1 MHQSSECHVVYHKMP
16 GNSVAS
22 TETFLLAVIFQNPL
36 SSLTAVYDT
45 DAAVLDAAV
54 SHVTRFTATVHRRQW
69 HLSITIER
77 QPYVTVNDEKSVVTT
92 MVSSP
97 LHNCNSIV

>member
-1 MHQSSECHVVYHKMP
+1 MYESSECHVVYHKMP
-16 GNSVAS
+16 ANSVAS

-54 SHVTRFTATVHRRQW
+54 SHVTRLTATVCTGGNG
-69 HLSITIER
+69 I
-77 QPYVTVNDEKSVVTT
+77 SV
-92 MVSSP
+92 
-97 LHNCNSIV
+97 I

>member
-1 MHQSSECHVVYHKMP
+1 MP

-45 DAAVLDAAV
+45 DAAVVDAAV
-54 SHVTRFTATVHRRQW
+54 SHVTRLTATVCTGGNGISVIYQQ
-69 HLSITIER
+69 SI
-77 QPYVTVNDEKSVVTT
+77 T
-92 MVSSP
+92 MVSS
-97 LHNCNSIV
+97 HYTTVIQ

>member
-1 MHQSSECHVVYHKMP
+1 MYQSSECHVVHHKVP

-22 TETFLLAVIFQNPL
+22 TEAFLLAVIFQNPL

-54 SHVTRFTATVHRRQW
+54 SHVTRLTATVHWRQW
-69 HLSITIER
+69 HLCHL
-77 QPYVTVNDEKSVVTT
+77 PTVN
-92 MVSSP
+92 
-97 LHNCNSIV
+97 HH